1 MHRGPAWL
9 RARDFFGAKQF
20 PGAVEAQF
28 EHRIRTGEVMT
39 SPTSGISGTPAA
51 AAAAATSGSKSI
63 ADKAKDLGDKDTF
76 LKLLVAQ
83 LKYQDPSNPA
93 DSTQFLAQTAQFTQV
108 EKLGD
113 IADLL
118 KSQRMVGV
126 SSLVGHEVTYMD
138 PNGARQTGVVS
149 AAKLNGDSE
158 PMLRIGNTDVEL
170 SKVMEVQSL
179 AQSAGSA
186 ALAAAAGT
194 AGTAGPVATGPTP
207 TGPTP
212 TGPTATGPTAA
223 PAGPTASKPAGSAA
237 EKPADDETSPAT
249 GPATA

>member
-1 MHRGPAWL
+1 
-9 RARDFFGAKQF
+9 
-20 PGAVEAQF
+20 
-28 EHRIRTGEVMT
+28 MT
-39 SPTSGISGTPAA
+39 SPTSGISGNPAA
-51 AAAAATSGSKSI
+51 AAAAASGSKSI

-138 PNGARQTGVVS
+138 ENGAHQTGVVS

-158 PMLRIGNTDVEL
+158 PMLRIGNTDVQL

-179 AQSAGSA
+179 AGG
-186 ALAAAAGT
+186 AAAAAAT
-194 AGTAGPVATGPTP
+194 VTGPT
-207 TGPTP
+207 G
-212 TGPTATGPTAA
+212 TA
-223 PAGPTASKPAGSAA
+223 AGPTAPKSG
-237 EKPADDETSPAT
+237 DDKTTPTA